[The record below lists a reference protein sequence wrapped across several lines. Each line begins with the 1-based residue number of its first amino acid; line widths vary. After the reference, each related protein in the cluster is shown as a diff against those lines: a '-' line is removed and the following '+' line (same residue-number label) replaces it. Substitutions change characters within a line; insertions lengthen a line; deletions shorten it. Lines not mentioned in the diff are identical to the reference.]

1 MDNLVKVELGC
12 GRTKNE
18 GYIGIDR
25 FSLPGVDIVADL
37 DQGIPMEDDSV
48 DVIFACHSLE
58 HFSDLRHIMSEIYRI
73 CKDGAIIHILS
84 PYYNTATNL
93 ANIYHKQVFNEDTF
107 RFFCRNEDNPF
118 IEKEE
123 WYCPHALSWGLSP
136 SDNSKTSLNFIQIGI
151 EYFYYKEYRHLGQ
164 SKKLHARRA
173 LSNVC
178 DQLLYTLI
186 ADKSG
191 NFSTEHLLELKE
203 QAAVLEPP
211 IIAALR
217 ERDKVY
223 DDSPSIIT
231 DIQQLVWEKVKPY
244 QENLQSEM
252 QRLSSDLC
260 THQAQS
266 NQIYEEHSH
275 HIDQLEAGTEM
286 IQQQVSVLTT
296 NDRSLQ
302 NQIDELK
309 ILPQQL
315 SLLNENSSSLQK
327 QIDELKIVSRQ
338 ISVLND
344 KSKNLQR
351 QIQTLKEANEKYQFE
366 IAQLIQINQNQ
377 QAQINRNIAF
387 TFNLLDL
394 SHKHKQQKK
403 YFLWSNP
410 EDLYFAL
417 KAVQQN
423 FIDGLILHACA
434 YRKKSRLC
442 ASALIPS
449 TGYIEYLVKGYGDRV
464 NVFLIGATGTKLF
477 VELVVDGAIC
487 HQQVISLDY
496 QGIYSFPHP
505 VTKCVSI
512 RMKQLSDVGMA
523 RTIEIANRRL
533 CILER
538 RTLAAYLE

>member
-25 FSLPGVDIVADL
+25 FPLPGVDIVADL
-37 DQGIPMEDDSV
+37 DKGIPLEENSV
-48 DVIFACHSLE
+48 DVMLSCNSLE
-58 HFSDLRHIMSEIYRI
+58 HFSDLAHIISEIYRV
-73 CKDGAIIHILS
+73 CKHEAIVLVLA
-84 PYYNTATNL
+84 PYYNTITNL
-93 ANIYHKQVFNEDTF
+93 ANIYHKQVFNDDTF
-107 RFFCRNEDNPF
+107 RFFSPDKTNEF
-118 IEKEE
+118 INYEK
-123 WYCPHALSWGLSP
+123 WDAPHACIWGLEC
-136 SDNSKTSLNFIQIGI
+136 SDNSDAAINLLQIDT
-151 EYFYYKEYRHLGQ
+151 EYFYYKAYRTLSEEQ
-164 SKKLHARRA
+164 KTNARSS

-178 DQLLYTLI
+178 DLIFYTLVVI
-186 ADKSG
+186 KGAHPSKDR
-191 NFSTEHLLELKE
+191 LLELKE
-203 QAAVLEPP
+203 FAKGLQPP
-211 IIAALR
+211 ILEELR
-217 ERDKVY
+217 GRDRITG
-223 DDSPSIIT
+223 DSPSIIT

-302 NQIDELK
+302 DQIEELK